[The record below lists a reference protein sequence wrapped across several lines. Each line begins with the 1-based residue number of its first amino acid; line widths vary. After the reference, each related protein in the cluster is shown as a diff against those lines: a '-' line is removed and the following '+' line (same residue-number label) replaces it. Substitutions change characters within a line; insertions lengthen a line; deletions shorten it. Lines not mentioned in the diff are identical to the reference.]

1 MLILTVSASTEGQII
16 EALGKA
22 LIDRKMLRPVDFDDL
37 AEGREGSLCQRLD
50 FHLPP
55 SFMWRFTSL

>member
-1 MLILTVSASTEGQII
+1 MLILTRLGIDPGQII

-22 LIDRKMLRPVDFDDL
+22 LVDRIMLRTVDFNDV
-37 AEGREGSLCQRLD
+37 AERRKARPCQRLD